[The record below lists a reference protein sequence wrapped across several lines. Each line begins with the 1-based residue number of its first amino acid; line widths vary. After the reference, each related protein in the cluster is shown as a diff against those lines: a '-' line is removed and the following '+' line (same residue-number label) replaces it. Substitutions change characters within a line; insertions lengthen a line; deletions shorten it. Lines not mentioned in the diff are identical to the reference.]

1 MPKMLNGLA
10 KSVRELPEQ
19 DGHPCRGGGVLCVH
33 VWVLE
38 WQYPHQMA
46 KSKGIRSPKH
56 WNVSC
61 VSSPWRFR
69 MEEPLSLQLKEGYAG
84 EASRVTR

>member
-1 MPKMLNGLA
+1 MFLSHKWEQESIY
-10 KSVRELPEQ
+10 KCSVRPVILLEL
-19 DGHPCRGGGVLCVH
+19 CLR
-33 VWVLE
+33 
-38 WQYPHQMA
+38 
-46 KSKGIRSPKH
+46 
-56 WNVSC
+56 NVSC